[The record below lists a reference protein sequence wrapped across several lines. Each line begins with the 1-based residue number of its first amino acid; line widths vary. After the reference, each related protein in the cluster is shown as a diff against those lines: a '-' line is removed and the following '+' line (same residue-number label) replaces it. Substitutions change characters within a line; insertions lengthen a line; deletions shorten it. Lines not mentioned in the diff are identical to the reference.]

1 MTHLLRRARRVDTV
15 ATGNVITF
23 DQSAFL
29 AQPTAHGMGSTG
41 YAYVPDACAN
51 GARCKLHVA
60 FHGCLQGA
68 SRIGETFVRNA
79 GYNRWADA
87 NRIVV
92 LYPQAT
98 ASLQQGNGNGCWDWW
113 GYDDA
118 HYMWREGRQ
127 VSAVMRMVDRIAGGT
142 TAEAPPPA
150 PSGLQARVALD
161 GSLSLRWNRVDDP
174 RVDGYTVF
182 SAQAAAGPFVQVG
195 ADMATAPELS
205 LADPAGAARYY
216 TVVSVT
222 RSGLESVSAPAVL
235 VALPGL

>member
-1 MTHLLRRARRVDTV
+1 MRTHLLRRVRRVDTV
-15 ATGNVITF
+15 ATGSVIAF

-174 RVDGYTVF
+174 RVERVHRV
-182 SAQAAAGPFVQVG
+182 QRAGRGRAVRPGGRRHGDRARTLARRPGWRGPLLHGGVRHPVG
-195 ADMATAPELS
+195 S
-205 LADPAGAARYY
+205 
-216 TVVSVT
+216 
-222 RSGLESVSAPAVL
+222 
-235 VALPGL
+235 